1 MDRLWPAHPPAQ
13 AAPFVDVLRDPFD
26 RVGRGIV
33 RACEPPDFYPG
44 VSPFAPDLIDVV
56 DVGSVPARASRRRW
70 GVATET
76 RGIDLAREILIDG
89 DRQKDHGRNV
99 ELLASLGIS
108 A

>member
-1 MDRLWPAHPPAQ
+1 VR
-13 AAPFVDVLRDPFD
+13 RDPFD

-33 RACEPPDFYPG
+33 LFCDRPVFYPG
-44 VSPFAPDLIDVV
+44 VSPFAPDLIAVV

-76 RGIDLAREILIDG
+76 RWIDLALEILFDG
-89 DRQKDHGRNV
+89 DRQKDHVRSV
-99 ELLASLGIS
+99 DLFASLGIS